1 MHVQNSIL
9 LFISCDLS
17 HPIGAHLAA
26 LVPPPATT
34 TAATAT
40 TIAATTLAAAP

>member
-1 MHVQNSIL
+1 MYVQNSIL

-17 HPIGAHLAA
+17 HPIGAYLAA

-34 TAATAT
+34 TATVAT
-40 TIAATTLAAAP
+40 AATTLAAAP

>member
-1 MHVQNSIL
+1 MYVQNSIL

-26 LVPPPATT
+26 LVPPPATA

-40 TIAATTLAAAP
+40 VATTIAAAP

>member
-1 MHVQNSIL
+1 MYVQNSIL

-34 TAATAT
+34 TATVAT
-40 TIAATTLAAAP
+40 AATTLAAAP

>member
-1 MHVQNSIL
+1 MYVQNSIL

-26 LVPPPATT
+26 LVPPPAAT
-34 TAATAT
+34 TATVAT
-40 TIAATTLAAAP
+40 AATTLATVP